1 MTTAATDCW
10 KTPERYVI
18 IKRRNRAFNGKFLAV
33 AVFPWTI
40 RGITEERSWTT
51 GIDVRLVNYKLWT
64 LAWQARPCF
73 QLTRY
78 RTSGPYQVGSRQRE
92 NLLPPH
98 RGQESVY
105 GVLWNV
111 NNTRE
116 TIPGHCGTQ
125 DLARSRTFGIPTCT
139 GIYYRFRYSSSS
151 SSSSL
156 YKNGLTKRNWT
167 QWIYR
172 VESST

>member
-105 GVLWNV
+105 TAYCGMSI
-111 NNTRE
+111 TRE
-116 TIPGHCGTQ
+116 RQFRDTVVPKTWPGVGRSGYLPVQAFIIASGIHHHRRHHHC
-125 DLARSRTFGIPTCT
+125 IKT
-139 GIYYRFRYSSSS
+139 GWQNATEHSGFI
-151 SSSSL
+151 
-156 YKNGLTKRNWT
+156 G
-167 QWIYR
+167 
-172 VESST
+172 